1 MLPPLQQQQQQYSSI
16 DYTSVS
22 SSSSSSA
29 SSSYN
34 LEANVLLAELD
45 KGLRSATVGDQCEA
59 IVRYP
64 WLFARYPFPILINS
78 AALKLA
84 EVFRNSGGN
93 FLRLLILQVMRDSE
107 KHLDK
112 ILNIEEFVRHLFA
125 VSYSNDPL
133 ARSITLRT
141 LGSIARIAAHHKAI
155 HHFIRN
161 SLDSNEELE
170 VEAAIEASVRFAVV
184 SEDFAENIYPKVVAM
199 IEGLTTPMRT
209 KILLLE
215 VINNVHH
222 NFSINEDAR
231 AKLIA
236 FLAMY
241 PGRAFVCED
250 LHTLTSIAVSS
261 VTHISEQVRLLLEY
275 YTSDPRSVVKF
286 SVLRDLRLL
295 AGESAHLWER
305 ESITAFIDL
314 VLLGYSNSASS
325 GATFFSSITAEA
337 NGKELRLLCVALGV
351 LSELLGS
358 PSIFIDEALFP
369 GEHLQRLVAF
379 STSVIHQSAAASASA
394 STSTSQSS
402 NSEEVQLLLVS
413 KCFAILT
420 NICLHVNDATTCA
433 LLDSSAVLRETC
445 CAFES
450 FFLGKYRSDVEG
462 ADARQALKTIFR
474 CLVVLCRSKTANSS
488 NSNSTGSDPSSAANG
503 QQQQQQQQQQQFQ
516 PEILQITEALRFIFL
531 KATPTGAWFENACQA
546 ICSLATLIWANHS
559 LTAGDVLDLLK
570 SRFPAK
576 SSASKSKS
584 KAKRRRRRRGQEG
597 GGDDDEQA
605 SKILHNMLVV
615 FFQLK
620 TGSLVEEAEAR
631 TLLGLLAGSNLWSV
645 YKVVREAMRYS
656 HHGLAAQLLAR
667 LQASMEPIENTYFW
681 INSLAR
687 VAQAESCLR
696 QTTTSTSTSSKD
708 FDLTGSPSE
717 EARFEEQLARS
728 VSCYIEG
735 VTHLKA
741 AVSNGTPM
749 RFQCEFVRLR
759 LKYLQAHQHFRACCK
774 LLQSSPPP
782 ISPMTGVVGSGGGGG
797 SSGGSGQGGG
807 GSSSTSGSGGGQSQ
821 PGLNLS
827 ALGASSS
834 DDFIKC
840 GRIVSSM
847 RKVSAHF
854 RALATA
860 YSALYQASFNADANS
875 LTAIQ
880 LLQHCCTILA
890 EVVENLFQGSHRINS
905 LFVPSR
911 GVVIGGDE
919 TSSSSSGMITS
930 NGSFD
935 GLPPPPPSSSG
946 NSSNSFSSPA
956 SSSTSTPSIIEHKEL
971 EDVCT
976 LITDLVRSRQL
987 LSLAD
992 IHQQHQQ
999 MTAGATASTSTS
1011 TTDVQMLGDDN
1022 AGSGTPP
1029 PPSSSSSSASDSPH
1043 HFLSVFTRQVA
1054 ILQHL
1059 SSRLL
1064 AVSLPF
1070 PRFYFQSIQATSI
1083 KLELS
1088 PQPHLLIALNTS
1100 FVLNIEGVVVN
1111 SRSGLQAAAAAAA
1124 ASASANGGNLG
1135 SSQSSS
1141 SKAAASLAFT
1151 SASFLVPPPSPRESR
1166 LDGDC
1171 REIRRVNKI
1180 LLTLNATPAPPS
1192 TVGPGAG
1199 AAAEPSTTASP
1210 VLSMH
1215 SVVVPL
1221 NDYFQSQFLLTFK
1234 AAGNYTVTVETA
1246 IIDENEAQWKTGPVQ
1261 SVTAKVYE

>member
-1 MLPPLQQQQQQYSSI
+1 MLPPLQQQQQYSSI

-275 YTSDPRSVVKF
+275 YTNDPRSVVKF

-314 VLLGYSNSASS
+314 VLLGYNNSSASS

-474 CLVVLCRSKTANSS
+474 CLVVLCRSKTANSGS
-488 NSNSTGSDPSSAANG
+488 SFSIGSDPSSAANG

-559 LTAGDVLDLLK
+559 LTAADVLDLLK

-584 KAKRRRRRRGQEG
+584 KAKRRRRRRRGQEG
-597 GGDDDEQA
+597 SGDEDEQA

-696 QTTTSTSTSSKD
+696 QTTTTLTS
-708 FDLTGSPSE
+708 PEVPAE

-782 ISPMTGVVGSGGGGG
+782 ISAMTGVVGSGGGGG

-807 GSSSTSGSGGGQSQ
+807 GSSSTSGSGGQSQ

-956 SSSTSTPSIIEHKEL
+956 SSSPSTPSIIEHKEL

-999 MTAGATASTSTS
+999 SDGRGHRLHLHLHHRLTA
-1011 TTDVQMLGDDN
+1011 
-1022 AGSGTPP
+1022 
-1029 PPSSSSSSASDSPH
+1029 PH

-1180 LLTLNATPAPPS
+1180 LLTLNATPAPAS

>member
-1 MLPPLQQQQQQYSSI
+1 MLPPLQQQQQYSSI
-16 DYTSVS
+16 DYTSV
-22 SSSSSSA
+22 SSSSSA

-236 FLAMY
+236 FLATY

-275 YTSDPRSVVKF
+275 YTNDPRSVVKF

-394 STSTSQSS
+394 STSNSS

-420 NICLHVNDATTCA
+420 NICLHCNAATTTTSTTSE

-488 NSNSTGSDPSSAANG
+488 NSNSTGSDPSAANG

-559 LTAGDVLDLLK
+559 LTAADVLDLLK

-620 TGSLVEEAEAR
+620 TGSVVEEAEAR

-696 QTTTSTSTSSKD
+696 QTTSTSSKD
-708 FDLTGSPSE
+708 FDLTGSPAE

-728 VSCYIEG
+728 VSSYIEG

-782 ISPMTGVVGSGGGGG
+782 ISAMTGVVGSGG
-797 SSGGSGQGGG
+797 SGSGQGGG
-807 GSSSTSGSGGGQSQ
+807 ESSSTSGSGGQSQ

-935 GLPPPPPSSSG
+935 GGLPPSSSFSG

-956 SSSTSTPSIIEHKEL
+956 SSSTSSPSTPSIIEHKEL

-999 MTAGATASTSTS
+999 MTAGATTSSTS
-1011 TTDVQMLGDDN
+1011 TDVQMLGDDS

-1029 PPSSSSSSASDSPH
+1029 PPSSSFSSASDSPH

-1111 SRSGLQAAAAAAA
+1111 SRSGLQAAAAAA
-1124 ASASANGGNLG
+1124 SASANGGNLG

-1180 LLTLNATPAPPS
+1180 LLTLNATPAPAS
-1192 TVGPGAG
+1192 TVGAG
-1199 AAAEPSTTASP
+1199 AAAVEPSTTASP

>member
-1 MLPPLQQQQQQYSSI
+1 MLPPLQQQQQYSSI
-16 DYTSVS
+16 DYTSV

-275 YTSDPRSVVKF
+275 YTNDPRSVVKF

-314 VLLGYSNSASS
+314 VLLGYSNSTSS

-379 STSVIHQSAAASASA
+379 STSVIHQSAAASAS
-394 STSTSQSS
+394 TSTSNSS

-420 NICLHVNDATTCA
+420 NICLHCNAATTTTSTTSE

-474 CLVVLCRSKTANSS
+474 CLVVLCRSKTANSGS
-488 NSNSTGSDPSSAANG
+488 SFSIGSDPSSAANG

-559 LTAGDVLDLLK
+559 LTAADVLDLLK

-576 SSASKSKS
+576 SSSASKSKS
-584 KAKRRRRRRGQEG
+584 KAKRRRRRRRGQE
-597 GGDDDEQA
+597 GDDDETT

-696 QTTTSTSTSSKD
+696 QTTSTSTSSKD

-728 VSCYIEG
+728 VSSYIEG

-782 ISPMTGVVGSGGGGG
+782 ISAMTGVVGSGGSG
-797 SSGGSGQGGG
+797 SSQGGG

-935 GLPPPPPSSSG
+935 GLPPPPSSSSG
-946 NSSNSFSSPA
+946 NSSNSFSSPV
-956 SSSTSTPSIIEHKEL
+956 SSSSSTPSIIEHKEL

-999 MTAGATASTSTS
+999 MTTATTS
-1011 TTDVQMLGDDN
+1011 TDVQMLGDDN

-1029 PPSSSSSSASDSPH
+1029 PPPSSSSSAGDSPH

-1111 SRSGLQAAAAAAA
+1111 SRSGLQAAATAA